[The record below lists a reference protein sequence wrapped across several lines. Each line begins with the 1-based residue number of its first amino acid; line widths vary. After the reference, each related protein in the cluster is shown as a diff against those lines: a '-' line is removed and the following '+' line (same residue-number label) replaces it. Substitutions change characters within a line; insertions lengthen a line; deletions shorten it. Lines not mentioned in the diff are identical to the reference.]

1 MTISENSGLHSDR
14 RKGMGAGLVYNC
26 VKQAIMEGR
35 LAESAPI
42 DEKSLVEE
50 FAVSRTPVREALTR
64 LAAEGLVTLRTNR
77 SAIVAP
83 AAPAGL
89 GTYCEARTRV
99 AAAVGRFA
107 AMRRW
112 DTDIAALKAYLAAMD
127 AAPAPSAA
135 AVRAVFRALANAA
148 RNRYL
153 ETEHER
159 LIDTGT
165 RLAYAA
171 GCIDSCRQL
180 SADGLRRIAAAVI
193 KGDADDAE
201 AEART
206 QVATLCGAIAAAN
219 GKACDDGA

>member
-1 MTISENSGLHSDR
+1 
-14 RKGMGAGLVYNC
+14 
-26 VKQAIMEGR
+26 MER
-35 LAESAPI
+35 ATVE
-42 DEKSLVEE
+42 EKALVEE
-50 FAVSRTPVREALTR
+50 FALSRTPVREALTR
-64 LAAEGLVTLRTNR
+64 LAAEGLVTLRANR

-89 GTYCEARTRV
+89 GIYCEARDRV

-112 DTDIAALKAYLAAMD
+112 DTDIAALKAYTATMD
-127 AAPAPSAA
+127 VTPAPSAV

-165 RLAYAA
+165 RLASAA
-171 GCIDSCRQL
+171 GCIDGCRQL
-180 SADGLRRIAAAVI
+180 SADGLRRIAASVI
-193 KGDADDAE
+193 AGDADGAE
-201 AEART
+201 AEARA
-206 QVATLCGAIAAAN
+206 QVAALCSAIAAAN
-219 GKACDDGA
+219 GKACNDGP

>member
-1 MTISENSGLHSDR
+1 MTISEDAGLQAGR
-14 RKGMGAGLVYNC
+14 RKGMSAGLVYDR

-35 LAESAPI
+35 MAEFAPI
-42 DEKSLVEE
+42 EEKALVEE
-50 FAVSRTPVREALTR
+50 FALSRTPVREALTR
-64 LAAEGLVTLRTNR
+64 LAAEGLVTLRANR

-89 GTYCEARTRV
+89 GIYCEARDRV

-112 DTDIAALKAYLAAMD
+112 DTDIAALTAYTATMD
-127 AAPAPSAA
+127 ATPAPSAV

-165 RLAYAA
+165 RLACAA
-171 GCIDSCRQL
+171 GCIDSYRQL
-180 SADGLRRIAAAVI
+180 SADGLQRIVAAVI
-193 KGDADDAE
+193 TGDADAAE
-201 AEART
+201 AEARA
-206 QVATLCGAIAAAN
+206 QVAALCSAIAAAD
-219 GKACDDGA
+219 GKACNDGP

>member
-64 LAAEGLVTLRTNR
+64 LAAEGLVTLRSNR

-89 GTYCEARTRV
+89 GAYC
-99 AAAVGRFA
+99 
-107 AMRRW
+107 
-112 DTDIAALKAYLAAMD
+112 
-127 AAPAPSAA
+127 
-135 AVRAVFRALANAA
+135 
-148 RNRYL
+148 
-153 ETEHER
+153 
-159 LIDTGT
+159 
-165 RLAYAA
+165 
-171 GCIDSCRQL
+171 
-180 SADGLRRIAAAVI
+180 
-193 KGDADDAE
+193 
-201 AEART
+201 
-206 QVATLCGAIAAAN
+206 
-219 GKACDDGA
+219 